1 MLPISPAWNPFWE
14 GLKRHI
20 FRLGFEVR
28 WAYINVPS
36 VGCIVEGNFG
46 WGRESKRF
54 WQTQS
59 YHVQRIW
66 VPFWRH
72 PIIFKRRPS
81 KTAFCNR
88 SKPPP
93 EYWHTQRKQ
102 SQPQQGE
109 TPWGKCAPLPRISIL
124 LPSKRRLLLGVDSPK
139 SWSWTKKTW
148 QKSDASNDLP
158 QIGGVN
164 KENLADTSEANSRTP
179 KHIIDG
185 WMKCTRQPT
194 TSFELRL
201 WKFPSYS
208 WFKNQTT
215 LRIEFHFKRN
225 NK

>member
-102 SQPQQGE
+102 KPASTRRNAMGKMCPRSQGFQPVK
-109 TPWGKCAPLPRISIL
+109 TATA
-124 LPSKRRLLLGVDSPK
+124 
-139 SWSWTKKTW
+139 SWSWFPTELKLNKK
-148 QKSDASNDLP
+148 
-158 QIGGVN
+158 
-164 KENLADTSEANSRTP
+164 
-179 KHIIDG
+179 
-185 WMKCTRQPT
+185 
-194 TSFELRL
+194 
-201 WKFPSYS
+201 
-208 WFKNQTT
+208 KNVAKV
-215 LRIEFHFKRN
+215 RCVKWSSPN
-225 NK
+225 WWCK

>member
-109 TPWGKCAPLPRISIL
+109 TPWGKCAPLPRIS
-124 LPSKRRLLLGVDSPK
+124 
-139 SWSWTKKTW
+139 
-148 QKSDASNDLP
+148 
-158 QIGGVN
+158 
-164 KENLADTSEANSRTP
+164 
-179 KHIIDG
+179 
-185 WMKCTRQPT
+185 TRQNGDC
-194 TSFELRL
+194 FLELIPHRVEVEQ
-201 WKFPSYS
+201 K
-208 WFKNQTT
+208 KNVAKV
-215 LRIEFHFKRN
+215 RCVKWSSPN
-225 NK
+225 WWCK

>member
-1 MLPISPAWNPFWE
+1 MHC
-14 GLKRHI
+14 RRQ
-20 FRLGFEVR
+20 FRLGARIQKILTNPKV
-28 WAYINVPS
+28 IMS
-36 VGCIVEGNFG
+36 KGFG
-46 WGRESKRF
+46 LLFGD
-54 WQTQS
+54 
-59 YHVQRIW
+59 I
-66 VPFWRH
+66 

-109 TPWGKCAPLPRISIL
+109 TPWGKCAPLPKDFNIAAV
-124 LPSKRRLLLGVDSPK
+124 KTATA
-139 SWSWTKKTW
+139 SWSWFPKELEVEQKKTW

-185 WMKCTRQPT
+185 WIKCTRQPT
-194 TSFELRL
+194 TSFYLRL
-201 WKFPSYS
+201 WTFPSYS

-225 NK
+225 NKKCYISKLLEFQTSFRAHQP